1 MDEQFVRARV
11 AGRHAANE
19 LSDLYIAESAR
30 LVKEHGVEASIAFL
44 EQLRD
49 NLVAIRPFPVPDP
62 VPAPSADPSVPA
74 RDGVRAWDED
84 DLPNEFTLVVFDDY
98 LRVET
103 AEALNIGGKWLPK
116 SVVMECDELE
126 NGDPVDEWPVKKW
139 FARKEGLV

>member
-49 NLVAIRPFPVPDP
+49 NLVAIRPFPVTVPDP
-62 VPAPSADPSVPA
+62 IPAPPVPA
-74 RDGVRAWDED
+74 RDGVREWDED
-84 DLPNEFTLVVFDDY
+84 DLPNEFMLVAFDDWV
-98 LRVET
+98 RVET
-103 AEALNIGGKWLPK
+103 ADALNIGGRWLPK
-116 SVVMECDELE
+116 SVVMDFDELE
-126 NGDPVDEWPVKKW
+126 NGDPVDAWPVKKW